1 MIPHGN
7 SFTFGI
13 YEPISSQYDPIL
25 HVNLFYFNN
34 LFYLQ
39 IYKFVCKYHH
49 SVIYLSS
56 IS

>member
-34 LFYLQ
+34 LFHLQ
-39 IYKFVCKYHH
+39 IYKFVRKYHH